1 MTAHFW
7 EKKPLQAFTQ
17 EEWESLCDGCGKCCL
32 QKLEDENTGKIHYT
46 RIACRLLDTDTC
58 QCSDYL
64 NRKRRVP
71 ECIQLTLEDLRH
83 FHWLPETCAYRLVYE
98 GRPLYHWHPLLSGN
112 RESVHEAGASVKAIA
127 LSELSVPEEAW
138 EDYII
143 PATIID
149 S

>member
-64 NRKRRVP
+64 NRKQRVP
-71 ECIQLTLEDLRH
+71 ECIQLTPGDLRH

-98 GRPLYHWHPLLSGN
+98 GKPLYRWHPLLSGN